1 MRTDQLEKDGPE
13 NGVERD
19 FIPSRRIVDG
29 PQPQA
34 ALQPQQYR
42 QCAGHEE
49 QVIEMKPQEST
60 VRVGLESPTVQDIQ
74 GTANQEQTIAEIPKP
89 FHNKTRIAKPN
100 AVATSSFKTKIMLTT
115 LPHLWRD
122 FQNIFLT

>member
-19 FIPSRRIVDG
+19 FIPRRRIVDG

-34 ALQPQQYR
+34 ALQPQQHR